1 MAAIGFITL
10 FLIIFL
16 LMRSKC
22 IPIVIFSV
30 IPVLMA
36 LILGFAPAQIG
47 DMINVG
53 LESVWSTAVLF
64 IFSVSYFG
72 IMSDAG
78 MFDPIVDFLVKRAGA
93 NVVMVTIVTGV
104 VAILG
109 HLDGAT
115 ATTCLI
121 TIPALLPLYKRM
133 NIRPTTLLLITG
145 VAMGVMNLVPWGG
158 PIVRV
163 ASVMNMDVT
172 ELWHMLLP
180 FQIVCVVFVLV
191 IAGVC
196 GAAEKRRGAGSG
208 PREKQ
213 EDETRNENKAAV
225 SKENDRKLTGFNMCL
240 TVLLIA
246 GLTFAVMPSNVLFM
260 IAFSAAI
267 TVNFHGMKEQRQRFK
282 AHAGDALDMAATLL
296 AAGVFIGIMNETA
309 VLEAMV
315 DVLIGIVPAFL
326 GRYMNII
333 AGIFSLPIG
342 AVLGADTFYYG
353 VFPLLGD
360 VAVKFGVPRLDVG
373 IGMLIGKNV
382 GMLISPLQPTTY
394 LACGLAGIELRS
406 HMKANFML
414 LWLISLAM
422 VGIAMVMGL
431 IRVY

>member
-10 FLIIFL
+10 FLIVYL

-22 IPIVIFSV
+22 MPIVIFSV
-30 IPVLMA
+30 VPVLMA
-36 LILGFAPAQIG
+36 LLLGFMPAQIG
-47 DMINVG
+47 VMINVG
-53 LESVWSTAVLF
+53 LGSVWSTAVLF

-78 MFDPIVDFLVKRAGA
+78 MFDPIVDYLVKRAGA
-93 NVVMVTIVTGV
+93 NVVLVTIVTGV

-121 TIPALLPLYKRM
+121 TIPAMLPLYKKM

-145 VAMGVMNLVPWGG
+145 VSMGVMNLVPWGG

-163 ASVMNMDVT
+163 ASVMNKDVT
-172 ELWHMLLP
+172 DLWHMLLP
-180 FQIVCVVFVLV
+180 FQIVCVVLTLI
-191 IAGVC
+191 IAGVL
-196 GAAEKRRGAGSG
+196 GVLEMKKGAGRRLDG
-208 PREKQ
+208 IQKDEKGIEGEGREGI
-213 EDETRNENKAAV
+213 NK
-225 SKENDRKLTGFNMCL
+225 KLTWFNLCL

-246 GLTFAVMPSNVLFM
+246 GLTFAVMPSNILFM
-260 IAFSAAI
+260 IAFSIALA
-267 TVNFHGMKEQRQRFK
+267 VNFRGMKEQRERFK

-315 DVLIGIVPAFL
+315 DVLIGIIPEFM
-326 GRYMNII
+326 GRYMNLL
-333 AGIFSLPIG
+333 AGIFSLPMG

-360 VAVKFGVPRLDVG
+360 VAVQFGVSRLDVG

-382 GMLISPLQPTTY
+382 GMIISPLQPTTY
-394 LACGLAGIELRS
+394 LACGLAGVELRS
-406 HMKANFML
+406 HMKTNFMP
-414 LWLISLAM
+414 LWIISLIMVGVAM
-422 VGIAMVMGL
+422 VLGL
-431 IRVY
+431 IRIY